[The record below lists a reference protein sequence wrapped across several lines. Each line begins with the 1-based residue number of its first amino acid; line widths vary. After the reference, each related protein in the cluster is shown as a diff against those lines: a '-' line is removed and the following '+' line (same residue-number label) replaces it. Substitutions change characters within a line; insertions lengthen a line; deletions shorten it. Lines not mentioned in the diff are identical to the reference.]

1 MKKRTKRLC
10 AALLSSAFV
19 LPALLPLSAAEARIG
34 GSIGITLPAGHH
46 STSHVQR
53 TSYAGVRVGDVAQE
67 LTVEE
72 KNGRLLLKLKVHND
86 SESLYMVEHPT
97 GQDYDFA
104 LLDAKGKEIW
114 RWSNTMSF
122 TQAFQ
127 TFALESGA
135 SQEFTAEI
143 DRKAYRDLRDK
154 AVLAVAGLT
163 DTGVYVSAEVPDTS
177 VVSGRRG
184 PWIHGDII
192 FGSGGWTRW

>member
-1 MKKRTKRLC
+1 MKITPKRIC
-10 AALLSSAFV
+10 AALLPAAFV
-19 LPALLPLSAAEARIG
+19 LPALFPLHAAEAGIG
-34 GSIGITLPAGHH
+34 GGIGITFPTGHR
-46 STSHVQR
+46 SVPSAQR
-53 TSYAGVRVGDVAQE
+53 ASYAGVRVGDVAQE

-72 KNGRLLLKLKVHND
+72 KGGRLLLKLKVHND
-86 SESLYMVEHPT
+86 GESLYMVEHPT

-114 RWSNTMSF
+114 RWSDTMAF

-127 TFALESGA
+127 TFAIEPGA

-143 DRKAYRDLRDK
+143 DRKTYRELRDK

-163 DTGVYVSAEVPDTS
+163 DTGVYVSAEVPDTTTGG
-177 VVSGRRG
+177 GRRG
-184 PWIHGDII
+184 LWIHGDII